1 MFKLWHFVC
10 LILGIGL
17 IAFGAIGLVP
27 RKQPNPQCE
36 IPDVIIYPQSGG
48 TTITCPDKWQRL
60 TVVRESGYDTYIRC
74 SCR

>member
-1 MFKLWHFVC
+1 MFRLWHFVC
-10 LILGIGL
+10 LVVGVTFVV
-17 IAFGAIGLVP
+17 FGAIVMAP
-27 RKQPNPQCE
+27 KKQQNLQCD

-60 TVVRESGYDTYIRC
+60 TVVRESGYETYIRC